1 MRYKTKYR
9 AIQCDTKPNTERY
22 SARRSQT
29 AVDTNTERCSVR
41 QDAIRGRTMRDGL
54 KWQYKFKYRAIQYKT
69 NAEPNNAV
77 QIEIQSNT
85 TQDRLRWQSI
95 QIKSASMRQNTIQG
109 CTVQHSLRSQ
119 PIQVQSKAIQK
130 QGQSD
135 TMQHNTKCCKSMAVS
150 DGRQKPIVLQ
160 CNTKPEQGMCEK
172 SGFKT

>member
-1 MRYKTKYR
+1 MRNSTQYR
-9 AIQCDTKPNTERY
+9 SIQCNTKPHTERY
-22 SARRSQT
+22 KVIQNHIERYNARLSLM
-29 AVDTNTERCSVR
+29 AVNTNMERCNLNQAAI
-41 QDAIRGRTMRDGL
+41 QDHTMQDSL

-119 PIQVQSKAIQK
+119 PIQVQSLSLI
-130 QGQSD
+130 
-135 TMQHNTKCCKSMAVS
+135 H
-150 DGRQKPIVLQ
+150 I
-160 CNTKPEQGMCEK
+160 
-172 SGFKT
+172 